1 LNKLKLTTLTAELPG
16 ALELFAKGELTSLT
30 DSLLRGGDIT
40 LQAETKDLKFI
51 STLAEGIEIPYGTRL
66 EGKFTMAGPKMGT
79 DLLLM
84 QPEAHAVAVADTI
97 PITVYNKYGGRK
109 SQNLPPP
116 LSDGWTGCTK
126 NRLA

>member
-1 LNKLKLTTLTAELPG
+1 MNKLKLTTLTAELPG

-79 DLLLM
+79 D
-84 QPEAHAVAVADTI
+84 
-97 PITVYNKYGGRK
+97 
-109 SQNLPPP
+109 
-116 LSDGWTGCTK
+116 CC
-126 NRLA
+126 